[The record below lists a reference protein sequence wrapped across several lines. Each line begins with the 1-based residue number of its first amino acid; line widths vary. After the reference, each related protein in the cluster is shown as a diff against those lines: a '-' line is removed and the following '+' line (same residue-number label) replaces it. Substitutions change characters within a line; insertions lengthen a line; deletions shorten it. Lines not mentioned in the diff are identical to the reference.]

1 MTDMLA
7 KGSLFTHQADTQQYK
22 HLILY
27 IEFVFVAT
35 CTNLNPELPLF

>member
-1 MTDMLA
+1 MLA

-22 HLILY
+22 HLILLY

-35 CTNLNPELPLF
+35 CTNLNPKLPLF